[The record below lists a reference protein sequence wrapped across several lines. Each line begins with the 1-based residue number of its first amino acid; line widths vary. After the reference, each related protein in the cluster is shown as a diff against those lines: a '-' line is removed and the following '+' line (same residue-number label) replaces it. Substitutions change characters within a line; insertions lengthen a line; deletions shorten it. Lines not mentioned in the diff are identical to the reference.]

1 MGRRAHE
8 CGEVTDRDVWA
19 EDRNGNPV
27 KIGSI
32 VEIVE
37 WSSDRYKGLFY
48 VVAFEV
54 CPDRGVRFL
63 LSGDRWG
70 KWDFKVNAARV
81 SLRCLN
87 PTRGK
92 GE

>member
-1 MGRRAHE
+1 MF
-8 CGEVTDRDVWA
+8 V
-19 EDRNGNPV
+19 EDRNGDPV

-32 VEIVE
+32 VEIIP
-37 WSSDRYKGLFY
+37 WSSDGYRGLFY

-54 CPDRGVRFL
+54 GADKGVRFL
-63 LSGDRWG
+63 LSADRWG
-70 KWDFKVNAARV
+70 KWDFKVNPARV

-87 PTRGK
+87 PSRAK